1 MKQKTIPMSFLA
13 QKDESGHIRLFCASK
28 PTKMTRL
35 TRGENYEVFGGNV
48 ESHELMVKFVEAV
61 SRRIKSL
68 AKKTGGVEQLAEEAF
83 GQIVRL
89 SAIESFGTADVR
101 ERM

>member
-1 MKQKTIPMSFLA
+1 MHQKTIPMSFLA
-13 QKDESGHIRLFCASK
+13 QKDEGGHIQLFCASP

-35 TRGENYEVFGGNV
+35 TKGENYEVFGGNA
-48 ESHELMVKFVEAV
+48 ESHELMVRFVEAV

-68 AKKTGGVEQLAEEAF
+68 AKKTGGVEQLAEDAF

-89 SAIESFGTADVR
+89 SAMESFGTADVR
-101 ERM
+101 ERT